1 MGKFNSTTGYTSSKV
16 PQAFV
21 LLGIFFMIFL
31 FFPGFLV
38 ESCLG
43 LDEVFGT
50 LQTGGGGRGY
60 RLLGFVGKL
69 VNLISNHTHT
79 QAGSHVTATEV
90 LRGCLSKFVSVRQLQ
105 EFLRAPFV
113 GILRAYRLSQ
123 LVAVGLVSTSAIQNT
138 PTYAVFVAR
147 LLRSYT
153 MFYLLPTT
161 RNNCHSQKRWQKAS
175 ATAFATAG
183 CSAMLFTTSIELFRR
198 FLALW
203 QQHVGSL
210 KWPHLCHQE

>member
-1 MGKFNSTTGYTSSKV
+1 
-16 PQAFV
+16 
-21 LLGIFFMIFL
+21 
-31 FFPGFLV
+31 LV

-50 LQTGGGGRGY
+50 LQTGDGGRGY

-123 LVAVGLVSTSAIQNT
+123 LVAVGLVSTSAILGCT
-138 PTYAVFVAR
+138 AATLA
-147 LLRSYT
+147 
-153 MFYLLPTT
+153 LLPQ
-161 RNNCHSQKRWQKAS
+161 N
-175 ATAFATAG
+175 
-183 CSAMLFTTSIELFRR
+183 
-198 FLALW
+198 
-203 QQHVGSL
+203 SL
-210 KWPHLCHQE
+210 HIGAEILLQ

>member
-1 MGKFNSTTGYTSSKV
+1 
-16 PQAFV
+16 
-21 LLGIFFMIFL
+21 
-31 FFPGFLV
+31 LV

-50 LQTGGGGRGY
+50 LQTGDGGRGY

-123 LVAVGLVSTSAIQNT
+123 LVAVGLVSTSAIRNT

-153 MFYLLPTT
+153 MFYLLVGNLETT
-161 RNNCHSQKRWQKAS
+161 
-175 ATAFATAG
+175 ATAKSDGKRQVQLHLPLQVALP
-183 CSAMLFTTSIELFRR
+183 CSLQLPSSCFDAFWLCGSNMLE
-198 FLALW
+198 
-203 QQHVGSL
+203 V
-210 KWPHLCHQE
+210 